1 MQSIRRH
8 LAAALTVAVVTTLAL
23 PATASTQSA
32 PAPVQQTPRP
42 PAPEPSERIVYG
54 EAPSQFIEVYRPSG
68 PGPYPVAIFIHGGC
82 YVTREA
88 SVRTARRMG
97 ADLAQHGV
105 VAWNI
110 AYRRTDEEGAAF
122 PGLFQDI
129 ATATDRVRAEAN
141 RLNLDLSKVV
151 IAGHSAGGHLALW
164 SAGRPNIPATSP
176 LHSDT
181 PLRPAAVVGI
191 AGPGMFDGMQP
202 LLDNTCGADTFVR
215 LVGAPSAERP
225 DLLADTSPDR
235 LLPFGV
241 PVRLLVGSR
250 DQVVPPV
257 FVDGFAKA
265 ATAAGD
271 AVDLTIIEGADHI
284 DPVDVRTDAWV
295 QVRTAILTAV
305 GR

>member
-8 LAAALTVAVVTTLAL
+8 LAAALTVALLTTLAL
-23 PATASTQSA
+23 PATASAQAA
-32 PAPVQQTPRP
+32 PTAVQQAPRP

-54 EAPSQFIEVYRPSG
+54 EAPSQFIEVYHPTGAG
-68 PGPYPVAIFIHGGC
+68 PHPVVVFVHGGC
-82 YVTREA
+82 YVERAA
-88 SVRTARRMG
+88 SVRSARRMG
-97 ADLAQHGV
+97 ADLAEHGV

-129 ATATDRVRAEAN
+129 ATATDRVRAEAG

-151 IAGHSAGGHLALW
+151 IAGHSSGGHLALW

-176 LHSDT
+176 LHSNT
-181 PLRPAAVVGI
+181 PLRPVAVVGI
-191 AGPGMFDGMQP
+191 AGPGQFEGMQP
-202 LLDNTCGADTFVR
+202 LLDDSCGADTFVR
-215 LVGAPSAERP
+215 LMGAPSLERT
-225 DLLADTSPDR
+225 DVLADTSPDR

-241 PVRLLVGSR
+241 PIHLIVGSQ
-250 DQVVPPV
+250 DDVVPPM
-257 FVDGFAKA
+257 FVDAFAKA
-265 ATAAGD
+265 AIAAGD
-271 AVDLTIIEGADHI
+271 AVVLNVIEGADHE

-295 QVRTAILTAV
+295 QVRTAILAAV